1 MSETFAQELKDIFDD
16 NKDTMGSVAYD
27 KADITTDTLKN
38 DMDELCSLLES
49 EIIDSKASEEEKKHM
64 LKNLRTFYNTETNI
78 MLVGATGS
86 GKSSTINALFSI
98 GDKTG
103 AEGETENERHI
114 VCEVAK
120 IGSKADPETKDIE
133 KYRIGNLI
141 LWDTPGFGDGTEN
154 DEHHRNVI
162 TELLREKNSDGKR
175 LIDFVL
181 VVMDASSKD
190 LGTTYIII
198 NEVIIPELDGDTDK
212 ILIVLNQADVSM
224 KTGRHWNYEKN
235 EPDEILM
242 KFLDEKAESIRKRI
256 KEDTNLDIVTVYYC
270 SGYSEENG
278 DTVKP
283 YNLAKL
289 LYYILSAIPA
299 QNRLSVME
307 GVNTD
312 KTNFEHN
319 DGKEDYNNSVRK
331 EYFDAVDA
339 FSKVGDTILGLPGF
353 FIGATIGGVVES
365 VKAIIEVIF

>member
-1 MSETFAQELKDIFDD
+1 MSETLAQELKDIFED
-16 NKDTMGSVAYD
+16 NSEGDTMGSVAFD
-27 KADITTDTLKN
+27 NAEITTDTLKN
-38 DMDELCSLLES
+38 DMDEICSLLES

-64 LKNLRTFYNTETNI
+64 LKNLRAFYNTETNI

-98 GDKTG
+98 RGSTDED
-103 AEGETENERHI
+103 ADNDRHI
-114 VCEVAK
+114 VCEIAK
-120 IGSKADPETKDIE
+120 VGSKADPETKDIE

-154 DEHHRNVI
+154 DVHHRNVI
-162 TELLREKNSDGKR
+162 TELLRERNSDGKR

-181 VVMDASSKD
+181 VIMDASSRD
-190 LGTTYIII
+190 LGTTYKII
-198 NEVIIPELDGDTDK
+198 NEVIIPELDGDTSK

-224 KTGRHWNYEKN
+224 KTGRHWDYEKN
-235 EPDEILM
+235 EPDETLM
-242 KFLDEKAESIRKRI
+242 KFLDEKAESIKKRI
-256 KEDTNLDIVTVYYC
+256 KEDTNLDITPVYYC

-283 YNLAKL
+283 YNLSKL
-289 LYYILSAIPA
+289 LYCILSAIPA

-319 DGKEDYNNSVRK
+319 DGKEDYNKSVRK

>member
-1 MSETFAQELKDIFDD
+1 MLDANSGFITTGGAVALEGTDYLGWGYG
-16 NKDTMGSVAYD
+16 GSV
-27 KADITTDTLKN
+27 
-38 DMDELCSLLES
+38 M
-49 EIIDSKASEEEKKHM
+49 
-64 LKNLRTFYNTETNI
+64 
-78 MLVGATGS
+78 
-86 GKSSTINALFSI
+86 
-98 GDKTG
+98 
-103 AEGETENERHI
+103 
-114 VCEVAK
+114 
-120 IGSKADPETKDIE
+120 
-133 KYRIGNLI
+133 
-141 LWDTPGFGDGTEN
+141 
-154 DEHHRNVI
+154 
-162 TELLREKNSDGKR
+162 
-175 LIDFVL
+175 
-181 VVMDASSKD
+181 
-190 LGTTYIII
+190 
-198 NEVIIPELDGDTDK
+198 LDGDTDK